1 MDVEESLDASPAA
14 VAVDG
19 ATAAGAEDS
28 PANRWARW
36 DPALESLIVGILAIA
51 SLAAAWSAY
60 QSNLWGGEQA
70 AKYAQASARR
80 IESTRMSTY
89 AHQLSV
95 VDVLTFSNFVNAYA
109 QGNTELADF
118 YEERFRPDFRPAFNA
133 WMALDPLNNPDA
145 PPSPFAMPEYALPE
159 LQQADELEAEAS
171 ALFEEG
177 QEDNDRGDRYVLNT
191 VILATAMFFSGVA
204 PRLRWF
210 PTRIALVAA
219 ALVML
224 AIGFYNVATYPVV

>member
-1 MDVEESLDASPAA
+1 
-14 VAVDG
+14 
-19 ATAAGAEDS
+19 
-28 PANRWARW
+28 
-36 DPALESLIVGILAIA
+36 
-51 SLAAAWSAY
+51 
-60 QSNLWGGEQA
+60 
-70 AKYAQASARR
+70 
-80 IESTRMSTY
+80 
-89 AHQLSV
+89 
-95 VDVLTFSNFVNAYA
+95 
-109 QGNTELADF
+109 
-118 YEERFRPDFRPAFNA
+118 
-133 WMALDPLNNPDA
+133 MALDPLNNPEA
-145 PPSPFAMPEYALPE
+145 PPSPFAKTENALPE
-159 LQQADELEAEAS
+159 MQKADELEAEAS